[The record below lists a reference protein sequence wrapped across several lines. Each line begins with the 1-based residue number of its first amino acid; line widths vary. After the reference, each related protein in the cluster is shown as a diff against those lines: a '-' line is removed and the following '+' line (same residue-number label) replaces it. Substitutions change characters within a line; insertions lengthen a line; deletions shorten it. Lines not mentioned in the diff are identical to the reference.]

1 MGRRLM
7 AVDYL
12 ARIDRIEAAIDAL
25 ATGGVARLSAGGE
38 SVEYRDV
45 SYNDLQKMLRDA
57 KAGAVRAGVMTASAA
72 GLGGAVFVRPFGS

>member
-1 MGRRLM
+1 MGRWLM

-12 ARIDRIEAAIDAL
+12 ARIDRIEAAIDAF
-25 ATGGVARLSAGGE
+25 ATGGVSRLSAGGE

-45 SYNDLQKMLRDA
+45 SYADLQKMLRDA

-72 GLGGAVFVRPFGS
+72 GLGGAMFVRPFGS